1 MGKRKQL
8 ESWRICWVRGFCLPV
23 LIIQQQPQTNIHFY
37 LSWRAWMNSNQ
48 FQLWVWCW
56 SHVVFDTCSS
66 VDNSLLRR
74 TRERVSDPQSSFQ
87 SKQDENSYFQISL
100 VMDYYPR
107 LFCICSVL
115 GNSFC
120 PIVLQILSCSHHN
133 LWGSHPSSPS
143 LPPILGMKFGLK
155 QKKKQ
160 KQRQKVGNF
169 FSFFWQM
176 FFLFEMTYGRATFMR
191 QLKATG

>member
-1 MGKRKQL
+1 L
-8 ESWRICWVRGFCLPV
+8 FPS
-23 LIIQQQPQTNIHFY
+23 QP
-37 LSWRAWMNSNQ
+37 LG
-48 FQLWVWCW
+48 
-56 SHVVFDTCSS
+56 
-66 VDNSLLRR
+66 
-74 TRERVSDPQSSFQ
+74 VS
-87 SKQDENSYFQISL
+87 
-100 VMDYYPR
+100 
-107 LFCICSVL
+107 
-115 GNSFC
+115 
-120 PIVLQILSCSHHN
+120 
-133 LWGSHPSSPS
+133 S